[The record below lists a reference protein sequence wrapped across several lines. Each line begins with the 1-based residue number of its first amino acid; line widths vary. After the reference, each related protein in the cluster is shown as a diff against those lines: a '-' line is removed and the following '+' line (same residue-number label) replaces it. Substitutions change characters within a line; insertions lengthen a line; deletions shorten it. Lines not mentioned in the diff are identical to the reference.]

1 MWACGAERA
10 ATLGAPPVP
19 SGVYADNRLY
29 DAGMLSAPRMHPT
42 DGAQLATATSMPPAT
57 TFALATAAAAVGAPA
72 PAPVAAQPA
81 AALGGASAAPGSASQ
96 TATAAPVG
104 ARSAGRVRVTSIR
117 DVAWAAEQARVR
129 SALAGAVPEET
140 MKQLQSGAGVRDA
153 SPSPIFTLQ
162 PHPSPAHPAFCQLML
177 RYCVCCDGTVATAR
191 GLGTGS
197 TAVRV

>member
-1 MWACGAERA
+1 VERLGRSLVGQRVARGVRRVVVRNGWRPCGR
-10 ATLGAPPVP
+10 PPVA

-42 DGAQLATATSMPPAT
+42 DGAQLATATSMPPAMT
-57 TFALATAAAAVGAPA
+57 CALATAAAAVGAPA
-72 PAPVAAQPA
+72 QAPVAAQPA

-153 SPSPIFTLQ
+153 SPSRCNPVPALPIQ
-162 PHPSPAHPAFCQLML
+162 PSA
-177 RYCVCCDGTVATAR
+177 
-191 GLGTGS
+191 S
-197 TAVRV
+197 